1 MVYIVLNCTILNQA
15 NAKLLSSAFPQ
26 LVFSQREGK
35 HLAKREKRKRQQCW
49 CCFCYYQIPRY
60 RGVASTQN
68 RLQEKS
74 IFFMYKSAEDGNDF
88 KEKGSEK
95 GIWFLDNLSL
105 APPMLGI
112 NCFHSVCIHLGAP
125 PLGEIKSLRGCGA
138 GQKCTPQQFSLV
150 NDALFV

>member
-1 MVYIVLNCTILNQA
+1 MFILVLENYSTLFLLVSGKKKRKDWKKKRWNLLRMVYIVLNCTILNQA

-74 IFFMYKSAEDGNDF
+74 IFFMYKSAENGNDF
-88 KEKGSEK
+88 KEKGRVKKEH
-95 GIWFLDNLSL
+95 GFWTTFHWPLQC
-105 APPMLGI
+105 LG
-112 NCFHSVCIHLGAP
+112 
-125 PLGEIKSLRGCGA
+125 
-138 GQKCTPQQFSLV
+138 
-150 NDALFV
+150 